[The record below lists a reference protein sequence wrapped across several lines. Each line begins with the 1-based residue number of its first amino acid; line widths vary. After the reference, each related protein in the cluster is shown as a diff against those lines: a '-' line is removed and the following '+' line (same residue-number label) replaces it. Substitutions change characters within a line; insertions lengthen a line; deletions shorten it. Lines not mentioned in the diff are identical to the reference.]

1 MEAEVTHFYLTNY
14 IDSFSTPD
22 VDLAYAQIPQV
33 GAQQAALPPS
43 TAGAPLGKHPAR
55 RPVATGQSPRA
66 CCCLHR
72 LLD

>member
-33 GAQQAALPPS
+33 GAQHAQHALHSAAQRPMLQPAPQRLQTGTLHCLLPALPL
-43 TAGAPLGKHPAR
+43 T
-55 RPVATGQSPRA
+55 
-66 CCCLHR
+66 
-72 LLD
+72 